1 METRIA
7 LIGIIV
13 EDMRAADRLNA
24 ILHEFAGCIVGRMGI
39 PYHAKDVSI
48 ISVVVDAPNNVISSL
63 SGKLGMLPG
72 VSGGVM
78 CVLFGIYQPMMAL
91 LSHPGKAFRQYYRL
105 FIPVLIGCAIGF
117 VGLSKV
123 VELAFGADS
132 AIVTCL
138 FFGLILGTI
147 PSLWREAG
155 LKGRNARC
163 GWAFGLSF
171 VILLGLLSLFKF
183 SSAAAIQPNS
193 GWYFFCGAVWGLS
206 LVLPGLSS
214 SSILIFMGLYEPM
227 TAGIGSIAT
236 WVKDV
241 FAFWLGKG
249 GAFPSLVQIQ
259 WGCILPLL
267 CGILLTALLTARFVN
282 HLLGTHYALVYHV
295 ILGVVCAS
303 TLMIVPLH
311 YDSVSQGIA
320 CAACALAGFAT
331 ALALDRFGDGV
342 KEKNGV

>member
-1 METRIA
+1 MAHSSETTKMTAGQWLMHVLHGA
-7 LIGIIV
+7 LIGV
-13 EDMRAADRLNA
+13 GA
-24 ILHEFAGCIVGRMGI
+24 I
-39 PYHAKDVSI
+39 
-48 ISVVVDAPNNVISSL
+48 
-63 SGKLGMLPG
+63 LPG

-193 GWYFFCGAVWGLS
+193 GWYFF
-206 LVLPGLSS
+206 
-214 SSILIFMGLYEPM
+214 
-227 TAGIGSIAT
+227 
-236 WVKDV
+236 
-241 FAFWLGKG
+241 
-249 GAFPSLVQIQ
+249 
-259 WGCILPLL
+259 
-267 CGILLTALLTARFVN
+267 
-282 HLLGTHYALVYHV
+282 
-295 ILGVVCAS
+295 
-303 TLMIVPLH
+303 
-311 YDSVSQGIA
+311 
-320 CAACALAGFAT
+320 
-331 ALALDRFGDGV
+331 
-342 KEKNGV
+342 

>member
-1 METRIA
+1 MAHSSETTKMIAGQWLMHVLHGA
-7 LIGIIV
+7 LIGV
-13 EDMRAADRLNA
+13 GA
-24 ILHEFAGCIVGRMGI
+24 I
-39 PYHAKDVSI
+39 
-48 ISVVVDAPNNVISSL
+48 
-63 SGKLGMLPG
+63 LPG

-214 SSILIFMGLYEPM
+214 SSILIFMGLYSGHRFHRHVGEGCFRLL
-227 TAGIGSIAT
+227 A
-236 WVKDV
+236 
-241 FAFWLGKG
+241 GKG
-249 GAFPSLVQIQ
+249 RGLSF
-259 WGCILPLL
+259 
-267 CGILLTALLTARFVN
+267 
-282 HLLGTHYALVYHV
+282 
-295 ILGVVCAS
+295 
-303 TLMIVPLH
+303 
-311 YDSVSQGIA
+311 A
-320 CAACALAGFAT
+320 CADPVGMHSAAAVRHSVDGASDRPVCEPLAGDPLCTGLSRDSGRGVRVYADDRT
-331 ALALDRFGDGV
+331 PAL
-342 KEKNGV
+342 

>member
-1 METRIA
+1 MTSSPKNTKMSVGQWLMHVLHGA
-7 LIGIIV
+7 LIGV
-13 EDMRAADRLNA
+13 GA
-24 ILHEFAGCIVGRMGI
+24 I
-39 PYHAKDVSI
+39 
-48 ISVVVDAPNNVISSL
+48 
-63 SGKLGMLPG
+63 LPG

-132 AIVTCL
+132 AVVTCL

-183 SSAAAIQPNS
+183 SSAEAIQPNS

-236 WVKDV
+236 WLKDAV
-241 FAFWLGKG
+241 AFWLGKG
-249 GAFPSLVQIQ
+249 EAFPPLAQIQ

-267 CGILLTALLTARFVN
+267 GGILLTALLIARFVN
-282 HLLGTHYALVYHV
+282 RLLETRYALVYHV

-311 YDSVSQGIA
+311 
-320 CAACALAGFAT
+320 
-331 ALALDRFGDGV
+331 
-342 KEKNGV
+342 